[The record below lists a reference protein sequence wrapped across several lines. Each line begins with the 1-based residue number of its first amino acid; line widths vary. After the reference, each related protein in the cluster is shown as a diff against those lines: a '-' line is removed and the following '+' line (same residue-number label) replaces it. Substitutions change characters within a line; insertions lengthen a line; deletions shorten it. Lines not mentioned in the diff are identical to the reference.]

1 MKYANYF
8 LNRLFAESYS
18 LLRQRFLLFTHLTY
32 NSIAWDYDL
41 YPDLIIGRCGVDN
54 ETQVLNVMDKL
65 VDFERIINFDV

>member
-1 MKYANYF
+1 MRRNKYF
-8 LNRLFAESYS
+8 SSPLFAESYS

-32 NSIAWDYDL
+32 NSIAGDYDL

>member
-1 MKYANYF
+1 MKHANYF

-41 YPDLIIGRCGVDN
+41 YPDLIIRPLRRG
-54 ETQVLNVMDKL
+54 
-65 VDFERIINFDV
+65 

>member
-1 MKYANYF
+1 MKHANYF
-8 LNRLFAESYS
+8 LNRLFAECYY

-32 NSIAWDYDL
+32 DSIAGDLDL

>member
-1 MKYANYF
+1 MRRNKYF
-8 LNRLFAESYS
+8 SSPLFTVSCF

-32 NSIAWDYDL
+32 NSIAGDYDL